1 MKLFKGLFSHERLHH
16 KPQDMPPWVRKRLY
30 GHLLHLMEE
39 EQEMQRLLQLPLKPR
54 LCIVDEER
62 VAMIRPYNRSQ
73 LNLDEQMR
81 RAREE
86 RQDEDREDRGDR
98 ENNRQA

>member
-1 MKLFKGLFSHERLHH
+1 MKLLKGLFSHVRLHR

-30 GHLLHLMEE
+30 DNLLHLMEE
-39 EQEMQRLLQLPLKPR
+39 EQEMQRLLQLPIKPR

-62 VAMIRPYNRSQ
+62 VVMIRPYNRSQ

-86 RQDEDREDRGDR
+86 KQSQGREK
-98 ENNRQA
+98 

>member
-1 MKLFKGLFSHERLHH
+1 MKLLKGLFSHGRLHH

-30 GHLLHLMEE
+30 DNLLQLMEE
-39 EQEMQRLLQLPLKPR
+39 EQEMQRLLALPIKPR

-62 VAMIRPYNRSQ
+62 VVMIRPYNRSQ

-81 RAREE
+81 RAREDKQDRE
-86 RQDEDREDRGDR
+86 RQD
-98 ENNRQA
+98 

>member
-1 MKLFKGLFSHERLHH
+1 MKLFKGLFSHGRLHH

-30 GHLLHLMEE
+30 DNLLRLMEE
-39 EQEMQRLLQLPLKPR
+39 EQEMQRLLDLPIKPR

-81 RAREE
+81 KAREE
-86 RQDEDREDRGDR
+86 KQGEGRSDDRHD
-98 ENNRQA
+98 A